1 MKKIQR
7 ILALAGVV
15 LLVGMYLV
23 VLYLGLTA
31 SPATKGVLMAAI
43 ACTIVIPCLLYA
55 MILIARVLGTRNQS
69 PDSADDASHAE
80 QDAHSGRG
88 SSD

>member
-7 ILALAGVV
+7 ILALAGVI
-15 LLVGMYLV
+15 LLAGMYLV

-31 SPATKGVLMAAI
+31 SPATKGALMAAI

-55 MILIARVLGTRNQS
+55 MILVARVLGTRNAA
-69 PDSADDASHAE
+69 PDPEDDSSHTE
-80 QDAHSGRG
+80 KRAHPDRG